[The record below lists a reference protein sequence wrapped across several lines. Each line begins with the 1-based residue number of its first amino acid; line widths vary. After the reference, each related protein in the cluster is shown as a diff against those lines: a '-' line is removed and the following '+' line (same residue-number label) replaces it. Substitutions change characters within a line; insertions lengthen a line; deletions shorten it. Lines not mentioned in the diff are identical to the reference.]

1 MMILIVG
8 ATGSLGSEICRKLA
22 GRGEKVRA
30 LVRTTSAPE
39 KVDALRALGAEIAIG
54 DLKDSGSIAAA
65 VKGVD
70 AVVSTA
76 SATISR
82 SEGDSIESVD
92 GDGQMTLVKAAKAA
106 HVTRFLFVS
115 FRHSPAFPFPL
126 SVAKTDVEEAL
137 KEMTYTIVQGSFF
150 MESWLAPHTG
160 FDYINGKA
168 IIYGDGKS
176 LISWVAVEDVA
187 EMCVKALLSSA
198 AENRT
203 IEFGGPEALSM
214 LEAVERFERVG
225 GRKFELQFVP
235 TEMLMQQ
242 FQTAPDSI
250 SKTYAALGLGAAHG
264 DAMNTAPVIRE
275 FGLKPATVE
284 DYARRVLQA

>member
-1 MMILIVG
+1 MILVVG
-8 ATGSLGSEICRKLA
+8 ATGSLGSEVCRKLA
-22 GRGEKVRA
+22 ARGEKIRA

-39 KVDALRALGAEIAIG
+39 KVEALRALGAEIAIG
-54 DLKDSGSIAAA
+54 DLKDPKSVAAA

-82 SEGDSIESVD
+82 SEGDSIDSVD
-92 GDGQMTLVKAAKAA
+92 GAGQMTLVNAAKAA
-106 HVTRFLFVS
+106 HVGRFLFVS
-115 FRHSPAFPFPL
+115 FRHSPEFPFPL
-126 SVAKTDVEEAL
+126 GVAKTAVEEAL
-137 KEMTYTIVQGSFF
+137 KGMNYTVVQASFF

-160 FDYINGKA
+160 FDYTNAKA
-168 IIYGDGKS
+168 IIYGNGKS
-176 LISWVAVEDVA
+176 PISWVAVEDVA
-187 EMCVKALLSSA
+187 EVCVKALLSRA

-203 IEFGGPEALSM
+203 IEFGGPEALTM
-214 LEAVERFERVG
+214 LEAVEKFEKIG

-235 TEMLMQQ
+235 IEALMQQ
-242 FQTAPDSI
+242 FQAAQDSI

-264 DAMNTAPVIRE
+264 DAMDTAPLIRE

-284 DYARRVLQA
+284 DYVRKVLQT